1 VDGKGSG
8 LSKGFLGALLSDLVV
23 LPDNPPS
30 TQLYLSDQRSQRL
43 FLFSRHG
50 IHHHPYQRV
59 NKPWPPYV
67 LPS

>member
-30 TQLYLSDQRSQRL
+30 TQFY
-43 FLFSRHG
+43 FLGTAS
-50 IHHHPYQRV
+50 IIILTNV
-59 NKPWPPYV
+59 
-67 LPS
+67 